1 MLRINNIKVNIDSFA
16 NEYLYS
22 SACSALNISQDKIKS
37 LKLVKKSI
45 DARKKND
52 VHYVCSVDVALD
64 CDEDSVLKLLEQKHK
79 AANIA
84 ANIKKLVPSS
94 FELAKPRRLPDV
106 RPVVCGFGPAGM
118 FCALML
124 ARAGFRPIVLERG
137 GDVDSR
143 TEAVERFF
151 KTGIFSE
158 NTNVQFGEGGAGT
171 FSDGKLTCGIN
182 DERMSYILSQLVHF
196 GADEDIMYMAKPH
209 IGTDVLRR
217 VVKNL
222 RKEIESFGGEVRFN
236 TKLCDIK
243 TDADTLKAV
252 VCQTSDGEYELLC
265 DTLIMAI
272 GHSARDTFSLLY
284 EKGLELL
291 QKPFSI
297 GVRIEHLQSMIN
309 QSQYGEKY
317 KNGEI
322 GAADYKLSC
331 KTGDGRGVYTFCM
344 CPGGSVVAAASES
357 GGVVTNGMSLRA
369 RDGKNANAALLCDVR
384 TSDFRSE
391 HPLAGIEFQRIWEQK
406 AYILGQKSYKAPA
419 NLVGDFLQKCV
430 SSSFGSVLPTYMPGV
445 IFASLDECLPDFV
458 CNAFREAIPMLDS
471 RMRGFASA
479 DAVMTGVE
487 TRSSSPVRIV
497 RNEKY
502 ESVKKGIFPCGEG
515 AGYAGGIMSAALDGI
530 KVACEII
537 GRFE

>member
-1 MLRINNIKVNIDSFA
+1 MLRINNIKVNIDSFT
-16 NEYLYS
+16 NEYLHI
-22 SACSALNISQDKIKS
+22 ATARALNISQDKIKT

-45 DARKKND
+45 DARKKSD
-52 VHYVCSVDVALD
+52 VHYVCSVDVVLN
-64 CDEDSVLKLLEQKHK
+64 CDEDGILALLEKKHK
-79 AANIA
+79 T
-84 ANIKKLVPSS
+84 ANIKKVVHSS
-94 FELAKPRRLPDV
+94 FEMAKPKRLPDL

-143 TEAVERFF
+143 TQAVEKFF
-151 KTGIFSE
+151 KMGVLDES
-158 NTNVQFGEGGAGT
+158 TNVQFGEGGAGT

-182 DERMSYILSQLVHF
+182 DERMSYILSQFVHF

-222 RKEIESFGGEVRFN
+222 RKEVESLGGEVHFN
-236 TKLCDIK
+236 TRLCDIK
-243 TDADTLKAV
+243 FKNDV
-252 VCQTSDGEYELLC
+252 INSVMCQTSDGKIELAC

-284 EKGLELL
+284 DKGLELL

-309 QSQYGEKY
+309 LSQYGEKY

-331 KTGDGRGVYTFCM
+331 KTADGRGVYTFCM
-344 CPGGSVVAAASES
+344 CPGGSVVAAASEN

-384 TSDFRSE
+384 TSDFKSE
-391 HPLAGIEFQRIWEQK
+391 HPLAGIEFQRIWEKK
-406 AYILGQKSYKAPA
+406 AYILGQRTYKAPV
-419 NLVGDFLQKCV
+419 NLVGDFLKNRV
-430 SSSFGSVLPTYMPGV
+430 SASFGAVLPTYMPGTV
-445 IFASLDECLPDFV
+445 FANLDECLPDFATKA
-458 CNAFREAIPMLDS
+458 CREALMQFDTRIH
-471 RMRGFASA
+471 GFASD

-502 ESVKKGIFPCGEG
+502 ESSKKGIFPCGEG

>member
-1 MLRINNIKVNIDSFA
+1 MLRINNIKVNIDSFT
-16 NEYLYS
+16 NEYLHI
-22 SACSALNISQDKIKS
+22 ATARALNISQDKIKT

-45 DARKKND
+45 DARKKSD
-52 VHYVCSVDVALD
+52 VHYVCSVDVVLN
-64 CDEDSVLKLLEQKHK
+64 CDEDALFELLEKK
-79 AANIA
+79 NKV
-84 ANIKKLVPSS
+84 ANIKKVVPTS
-94 FELAKPRRLPDV
+94 FDITKPKRLPDL

-143 TEAVERFF
+143 TKAVEKFF
-151 KTGIFSE
+151 SAGVLDES
-158 NTNVQFGEGGAGT
+158 TNVQFGEGGAGT

-182 DERMSYILSQLVHF
+182 DERMSYILSQFVHF

-222 RKEIESFGGEVRFN
+222 RKEIENLGGEVHFN

-243 TDADTLKAV
+243 FKNDMINAAVCDTPEGKL
-252 VCQTSDGEYELLC
+252 ELSC

-284 EKGLELL
+284 DKGLEFL

-309 QSQYGEKY
+309 LSQYGEKY
-317 KNGEI
+317 QNGEI

-331 KTGDGRGVYTFCM
+331 KTLGGRGVYTFCM
-344 CPGGSVVAAASES
+344 CPGGSVVAAASEC
-357 GGVVTNGMSLRA
+357 GGVVTNGMSLHA
-369 RDGKNANAALLCDVR
+369 RNGKNANAALLCDVS
-384 TSDFRSE
+384 TSDFKSE
-391 HPLAGIEFQRIWEQK
+391 HPLAGIEFQRIWEKK
-406 AYILGQKSYKAPA
+406 AYILGQRSYKAPV
-419 NLVGDFLQKCV
+419 NLVGDFLKNRV
-430 SSSFGSVLPTYMPGV
+430 AASFGAVLPTYMPGTV
-445 IFASLDECLPDFV
+445 FANLDECLPDFATK
-458 CNAFREAIPMLDS
+458 AFREALMQFDTRIH
-471 RMRGFASA
+471 GFASD

-502 ESVKKGIFPCGEG
+502 ESCKKGIFPCGEG

>member
-1 MLRINNIKVNIDSFA
+1 MLRISNIKVSIDSFTI
-16 NEYLYS
+16 EYLT
-22 SACSALNISQDKIKS
+22 SATAKILNINADKIKA
-37 LKLVKKSI
+37 LKLVKKSV
-45 DARKKND
+45 DARKKHD
-52 VHYVCSVDVALD
+52 VHYVCSVDVSLW
-64 CDEDSVLKLLEQKHK
+64 CDEERVLTL
-79 AANIA
+79 
-84 ANIKKLVPSS
+84 IKTGQGAVNVKKVTPFS
-94 FELAKPRRLPDV
+94 FEIAKPRRLPGV

-118 FCALML
+118 FCALIL
-124 ARAGFRPIVLERG
+124 ARAGLCPVVVERG

-143 TEAVERFF
+143 TEAVEKFF
-151 KTGIFSE
+151 DGGILDES
-158 NTNVQFGEGGAGT
+158 TNVQFGEGGAGT

-222 RKEIESFGGEVRFN
+222 RKEVESLGGSVHFN
-236 TKLCDIK
+236 TRLCDIK
-243 TDADTLKAV
+243 FKDNVLSSVT
-252 VCQTSDGEYELLC
+252 CQSPDGELELAC

-284 EKGLELL
+284 EKGLELV

-309 QSQYGEKY
+309 ASQYGERY

-331 KTGDGRGVYTFCM
+331 KTADGRGVYTFCM
-344 CPGGSVVAAASES
+344 CPGGSVVAAASEN

-369 RDGKNANAALLCDVR
+369 RGGTNANAALLCDVR
-384 TSDFRSE
+384 TSDFKSA
-391 HPLAGIEFQRIWEQK
+391 HPLAGIEFQRKWEKK
-406 AYILGQKSYKAPA
+406 AYLLGGKSYKAPVS
-419 NLVGDFLQKCV
+419 LVGDFLKKRV
-430 SSSFGSVLPTYMPGV
+430 STSFGDVLPTYRPGTV
-445 IFASLDECLPDFV
+445 FAKLDECLPDFALG
-458 CNAFREAIPMLDS
+458 AFREAIPSLDN
-471 RMRGFASA
+471 RLRGFASF

-502 ESVKKGIFPCGEG
+502 ESGKKGIFPCGEG

-537 GRFE
+537 GRCE